1 MMWVGRGYFIWCSC
15 WWCTESTKPS
25 FYSDSKNLMAQRW
38 WHVLT
43 SNPLSQAFITRASIR
58 IMCVSCLLRPPCLS
72 SSTVPTPLIRS
83 FVNCCLFVYTRLF
96 VCRCVCVALRASG
109 TWQTAALFL
118 GRLPLPSRGPH
129 WRALALSSL
138 PPPSLLRLWE
148 SSQAWLSWAHWLQ
161 PMQQHKTCW
170 TCGLYTAQHPQ
181 HHTPLHYPQ
190 MAGPLTGNHRHWCSA
205 SVSGD
210 STLPWKAAVRLC
222 RRSPCSCLCSKWIL
236 MMCHRLTI
244 NCSSYSTPKNPGLDV
259 IFLF

>member
-15 WWCTESTKPS
+15 WWGTESTKPS

-83 FVNCCLFVYTRLF
+83 FVNCCLLVYTRLF

-129 WRALALSSL
+129 WRALALSNLSPPLPAQTLGVEPSMAQLDSL
-138 PPPSLLRLWE
+138 TAANAAAQNLLDLWPVHGP
-148 SSQAWLSWAHWLQ
+148 APTAPH
-161 PMQQHKTCW
+161 
-170 TCGLYTAQHPQ
+170 YTALPTDGWTTYWKSSSLVFSKCFRGFHPP
-181 HHTPLHYPQ
+181 TPHPPGKQRSDSAAGLHV
-190 MAGPLTGNHRHWCSA
+190 HVC
-205 SVSGD
+205 
-210 STLPWKAAVRLC
+210 AA
-222 RRSPCSCLCSKWIL
+222 
-236 MMCHRLTI
+236 
-244 NCSSYSTPKNPGLDV
+244 N
-259 IFLF
+259 